1 MVDWS
6 SSSSSGASTAIQ
18 EVKEKNRSY
27 RKKNDENETNKLQK
41 KNSRNVFNIHYTPTC
56 QKRFSPRRW
65 FSFLCV
71 YVVALGILKSQ
82 SCNCQVDVCLYRVDW
97 RFRVSWRVLQTF
109 FSLYFS
115 SDDWGF
121 QTTTQTGWSIEIM
134 VPIRKESWLGVTKMR
149 FLRSK
154 QNKCIE
160 ISTEND
166 SWMFDMWSH
175 NTC

>member
-18 EVKEKNRSY
+18 EIKEKNRSY
-27 RKKNDENETNKLQK
+27 RKKKWWKRNKQTKKKTQEMCLTSTTRQHVKNAFHHTAGFLFSVCMSLFASSSHRVAIAKLTFVCTASTGGSGFLEGFCRHFSVYISLQMTED
-41 KNSRNVFNIHYTPTC
+41 F
-56 QKRFSPRRW
+56 RR
-65 FSFLCV
+65 LHR
-71 YVVALGILKSQ
+71 LDG
-82 SCNCQVDVCLYRVDW
+82 
-97 RFRVSWRVLQTF
+97 VL
-109 FSLYFS
+109 
-115 SDDWGF
+115 
-121 QTTTQTGWSIEIM
+121 IM

-149 FLRSK
+149 FLRSE

>member
-1 MVDWS
+1 MVDW
-6 SSSSSGASTAIQ
+6 SSSSGASTAIQ
-18 EVKEKNRSY
+18 EVKEKKSELQE
-27 RKKNDENETNKLQK
+27 KKLWKRNKQTN

-71 YVVALGILKSQ
+71 YVALCILKSQ
-82 SCNCQVDVCLYRVDW
+82 SCNCQVDVCLHRVDW

-109 FSLYFS
+109 FSLYFFRWLRI
-115 SDDWGF
+115 SDDYRLDGAL
-121 QTTTQTGWSIEIM
+121 IM
-134 VPIRKESWLGVTKMR
+134 VPIQKESWLGVTKMH

-160 ISTEND
+160 ISTENND

>member
-27 RKKNDENETNKLQK
+27 RKKMMKTKQTNLK
-41 KNSRNVFNIHYTPTC
+41 KNSKNVFNIHYTPTC

-71 YVVALGILKSQ
+71 YVVALRILKSQ
-82 SCNCQVDVCLYRVDW
+82 SCNCQVDVCLYCVDW

-109 FSLYFS
+109 FSLS

-134 VPIRKESWLGVTKMR
+134 VPIQKESWLGVTKMR